1 MRIRRAAPW
10 CHCPSKPA
18 EGQDLKSLPKTIRF
32 DDIAIVRTPKGC
44 QTLREAYDT
53 LKAQGETF
61 LDGQILMTIML
72 NEKDGSVSAWHA
84 EGVGTYSYVVF
95 AAVLIDFKAAGDHRG
110 FPALGWADNGETA
123 ELSMMGW
130 EEVLPPPD
138 DEDPVFFAVM
148 RKSTTN

>member
-1 MRIRRAAPW
+1 MRIRRTAPW
-10 CHCPSKPA
+10 CHYESKPV

-32 DDIAIVRTPKGC
+32 DDIAIVQAPKGC
-44 QTLREAYDT
+44 LTLREAYDA

-61 LDGQILMTIML
+61 LDGQILMTLIQ
-72 NEKDGSVSAWHA
+72 NGKEDSVSAWHA

-95 AAVLIDFKAAGDHRG
+95 AAVLIDFKAAGYHQG

-148 RKSTTN
+148 RRSPTN